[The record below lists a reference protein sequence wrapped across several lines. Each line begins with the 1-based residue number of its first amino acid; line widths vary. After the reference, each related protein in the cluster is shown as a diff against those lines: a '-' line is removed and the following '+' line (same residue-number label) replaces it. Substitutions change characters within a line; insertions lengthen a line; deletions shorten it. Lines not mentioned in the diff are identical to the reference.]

1 VTVSEAH
8 ARSWEDELH
17 VRLAAGDETALGDLY
32 DQFAAY
38 VYGLALR
45 ITASEAAAEDVT
57 QEVFVSMWERPGMFD
72 PARGSLRSFLGT
84 LAHRRAVDWVRREA
98 AERRR
103 RERDSHRDLLP
114 PDVGELASA
123 LVLAEELRAAVE
135 ELPPEQRVAVRLAYF
150 GGRTYRQVAE
160 ELGLPEGTVKARLRS
175 ALRRLAHALDPE
187 GVEQW
192 A

>member
-17 VRLAAGDETALGDLY
+17 IRLTAGDETALGDLY

-45 ITASEAAAEDVT
+45 VTASEAAAEDVT
-57 QEVFVSMWERPGMFD
+57 QEVFVGMWERPGMFD
-72 PARGSLRSFLGT
+72 PARGSMRSFLGT

>member
-1 VTVSEAH
+1 MG
-8 ARSWEDELH
+8 LH
-17 VRLAAGDETALGDLY
+17 DRLMAGDDAALGDLY
-32 DQFAAY
+32 DQFAAH
-38 VYGLALR
+38 VYGLACR
-45 ITASEAAAEDVT
+45 VTGSETAAEDVT
-57 QEVFVSMWERPGMFD
+57 QEVFVTLWERPAMFD

-114 PDVGELASA
+114 PDVGEQASA
-123 LVLAEELRAAVE
+123 LVIAEELRMAID

-150 GGRTYRQVAE
+150 GGRTYRQVAA
-160 ELGLPEGTVKARLRS
+160 ELGLPEGTVKARLRG
-175 ALRRLAHALDPE
+175 ALRRLAQALDPE